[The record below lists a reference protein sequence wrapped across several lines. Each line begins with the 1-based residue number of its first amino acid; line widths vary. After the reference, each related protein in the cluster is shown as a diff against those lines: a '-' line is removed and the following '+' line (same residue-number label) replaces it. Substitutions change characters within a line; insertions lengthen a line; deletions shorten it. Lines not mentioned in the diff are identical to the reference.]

1 MARKPDPALRQAWR
15 ELISRQSHSGLSIAR
30 FCDTQQISTASF
42 YKWRRELSQ
51 ATDQP
56 RQTFL
61 PVEVLPSESIDDE
74 PPLRV
79 RLTVGAVI
87 EIPAQRIDILLA
99 VIERIQTSGSL
110 SLAQQEHMP

>member
-1 MARKPDPALRQAWR
+1 MTRKPDPALRQAWR

-51 ATDQP
+51 TADQQ

-61 PVEVLPSESIDDE
+61 PVEVLPGESIDDDV
-74 PPLRV
+74 PLRV
-79 RLTVGAVI
+79 RLAVGAVI
-87 EIPAQRIDILLA
+87 EIPAQRIDVLLA
-99 VIERIQTSGSL
+99 VIEKIQMSGSL
-110 SLAQQEHMP
+110 SLAQQEHTS